1 MGRMSVAVFG
11 LVLIAAVTHALWN
24 FVAKRESG
32 NLSLLWIGNGLAAL
46 CGLPFAAYLVFTT
59 GLDMA
64 AAPYLLATSLIHVF
78 YFIYLT
84 KSYRQSDISMV
95 YPITRGIGVAGTAL
109 LGSLLLGESVSTRG
123 LLGIGTVCGGVL
135 LIGLARKG
143 RRLDRRTAS
152 YCLVTGGAIIGYSIA
167 DKVGANILAPVV
179 YLFLQTVMST
189 VFLAPYVLR
198 TARETTIATWRKRKL
213 ISLAVGVC
221 AMGTYLLILFAFRL
235 GQVSYIV
242 PLRESSVLIGA
253 LLGAIFLKER
263 LTAAKGLGI
272 VLILAGLVAIKFA

>member
-1 MGRMSVAVFG
+1 MSVAVFG

-46 CGLPFAAYLVFTT
+46 CGLPFAAYIAFST

-64 AAPYLLATSLIHVF
+64 AAPYLLATSVIHVF

-109 LGSLLLGESVSTRG
+109 LGSVLLGESVSAMG
-123 LLGIGTVCGGVL
+123 LIGIGAVCGGVL
-135 LIGLARKG
+135 LIGLAKKG
-143 RRLDRRTAS
+143 HRLDRRTAL
-152 YCLVTGGAIIGYSIA
+152 YCLITGGAIIVYSIA
-167 DKVGANILAPVV
+167 DKVGANILAPVI
-179 YLFLQTVMST
+179 YIFLQFVLFTL
-189 VFLAPYVLR
+189 FLAPYVWR
-198 TARETTIATWRKRKL
+198 TARETAIATWRKKKL
-213 ISLAVGVC
+213 ISLTVGVC

-253 LLGAIFLKER
+253 LLGVVFLKER

-272 VLILAGLVAIKFA
+272 VLILVGLVAIKFA